1 MTSLKKI
8 CLLAALVFPWTAYA
22 DPRLCYPDVTQVPR
36 DAAGNIK
43 RSTAQR
49 AMFVRDWPCP
59 ATHEVTGSC
68 PGWAVDHIIPLAVG
82 GCDAPQNMQWLPLVI
97 KACASPG
104 CKDRW
109 ERKVYARPQQ
119 DAPL

>member
-1 MTSLKKI
+1 M
-8 CLLAALVFPWTAYA
+8 
-22 DPRLCYPDVTQVPR
+22 PR

-59 ATHEVTGSC
+59 GARSDRIVPWLGGRPSS
-68 PGWAVDHIIPLAVG
+68 LAVG
-82 GCDAPQNMQWLPLVI
+82 GCDLPQNMQWLPLVI
-97 KACASPG
+97 KSCASPG

-109 ERKVYARPQQ
+109 ERKVYRPPAQ
-119 DAPL
+119 DAAVAPGCTGARAAG